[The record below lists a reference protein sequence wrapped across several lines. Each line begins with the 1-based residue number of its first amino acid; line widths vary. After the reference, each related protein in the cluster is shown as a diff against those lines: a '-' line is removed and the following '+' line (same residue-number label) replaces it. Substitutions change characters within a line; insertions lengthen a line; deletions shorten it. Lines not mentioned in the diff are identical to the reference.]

1 MNDSNGTPGDPSV
14 ATADGDPNAAD
25 EQAPVPEGTTWRDW
39 LNPAITRGA
48 ILIIVGIII
57 LSTPDASARLLRVVI
72 GAAVLIN
79 GGVTMWHHIRG
90 RESARASAIGKT
102 EAALLIALGFFLL
115 VYPVATLDLL
125 ALAVGVFLAV
135 RGVLA
140 IIAGFQRARPQP
152 LVDFARGAGMLA
164 LAAFAIA
171 TPDSLVRTLVL
182 LSAAAAIAVGGL
194 LIASGARAAAH
205 GLPGDVDAASVARI
219 VAEWVNTWD
228 IGPERR
234 EEIGDG
240 LYFEEPDRA
249 SKLIAWWVML
259 LLSVVIATFA
269 VLQDSTAVV
278 IGAMLVAPLMVPIL
292 GAAAA
297 IVNGEQHRVG
307 SDMLL
312 VLLGV
317 LASIGLAFII
327 AKWAPAIVPLDN
339 NSQVNSRISPNVID
353 MGIALAAGAAGAF
366 ATVNKRVASSI
377 AGVAIAVALVPPLA
391 VVGVTLESGRYE
403 NAGGAFLLFSTNLV
417 AILLAAVAVFVLS
430 GYTSAVRIHENR
442 KQMRNTLTIVGGA
455 AIVILIPLVLTAQQV
470 ITEQLR
476 QSQAQQVASA
486 WLEDSEGLSLESVSV
501 AETEVIVEVRG
512 SDRLP
517 SVAELGQAMQ
527 EQLGAATTTTVEF
540 TPATLTTYTPDG
552 TVTRDEAELG

>member
-1 MNDSNGTPGDPSV
+1 VNPTNGTAGDPSV
-14 ATADGDPNAAD
+14 ATAAGDANATDG
-25 EQAPVPEGTTWRDW
+25 QAPRTDGATWRDW
-39 LNPAITRGA
+39 LNPAITRGT
-48 ILIIVGIII
+48 ILVIVGIII
-57 LSTPDASARLLRVVI
+57 LSTPDASAGVLRFVI
-72 GAAVLIN
+72 GGALLIN
-79 GGVTMWHHIRG
+79 GGITLWHHVKGQESTHSSAVG
-90 RESARASAIGKT
+90 RA
-102 EAALLIALGFFLL
+102 EAGLLVVLGLFLL

-125 ALAVGVFLAV
+125 ALVIGALLAV

-140 IIAGFQRARPQP
+140 IIAGFQRERAQP

-171 TPDSLVRTLVL
+171 TPDSLIRTLVL
-182 LSAAAAIAVGGL
+182 LSGAAAIAVGGL
-194 LIASGARAAAH
+194 LIASGARAASH
-205 GLPGDVDAASVARI
+205 GLAGDVDAASLARI
-219 VAEWVNTWD
+219 IAEWVHTWD
-228 IGPERR
+228 IGRQRR

-249 SKLIAWWVML
+249 PKLIAWWVML

-307 SDMLL
+307 GDLLL

-327 AKWAPAIVPLDN
+327 AKWTPAIVPLTS
-339 NSQVNSRISPNVID
+339 NSQVTSRVNPNIID

-391 VVGVTLESGRYE
+391 VVGVTLEAGRYDD
-403 NAGGAFLLFSTNLV
+403 AGGAFLLFSTNLV

-430 GYTSAVRIHENR
+430 GYTSAVRLHENR
-442 KQMRNTLTIVGGA
+442 KQMLNTLTIVGGA

-470 ITEQLR
+470 ITDQLR
-476 QSQAQQVASA
+476 QSQAQQVAST
-486 WLEDSEGLSLESVSV
+486 WLEESDGLSLESVSV
-501 AETEVIVEVRG
+501 VDRVITVEVTG

-517 SVAELGQAMQ
+517 SVAELGEAMQ
-527 EQLGAATTTTVEF
+527 EEFGAATTTTVEF
-540 TPATLTTYTPDG
+540 TPASVTTYSPDG
-552 TVTRDEAELG
+552 TVTRDEVGR